1 MGSLSSSRLGTLL
14 LSMLSLEEVVG
25 LFGNFMKG
33 PTPAI
38 ETLGVVFLIGNGASV
53 EDERVKLRTGLGGNT
68 GRSGLGLKTSR
79 SVGIRS
85 KMLVEPLSVT
95 GAALGVS
102 MVGGRIVG
110 LTNKEVVGLTVSEM
124 DDLVGILKFL
134 VGVKENLFEVGSMLM
149 KVPGGKL
156 LVVESLFL
164 LMAVNGN
171 RILPRVVVT
180 STSSSLGTRDL
191 TGGSLVVNGKLLVLR
206 GMTVG

>member
-1 MGSLSSSRLGTLL
+1 
-14 LSMLSLEEVVG
+14 
-25 LFGNFMKG
+25 MKG
-33 PTPAI
+33 PTPAM
-38 ETLGVVFLIGNGASV
+38 ETLGVVFRIGNGASV

-68 GRSGLGLKTSR
+68 GRSGLGAKTSGFGGKTSE
-79 SVGIRS
+79 SVGIKS

-102 MVGGRIVG
+102 IVGGRIVG
-110 LTNKEVVGLTVSEM
+110 LTNKEVVGLTISEM
-124 DDLVGILKFL
+124 DDLVILKSFRFL
-134 VGVKENLFEVGSMLM
+134 VGVKANLDLEVEAEVGSMLI

-156 LVVESLFL
+156 RVVESLFL

-180 STSSSLGTRDL
+180 STSSALGTRDL
-191 TGGSLVVNGKLLVLR
+191 TGGSLVVNGKLFVLR

>member
-1 MGSLSSSRLGTLL
+1 
-14 LSMLSLEEVVG
+14 MLR
-25 LFGNFMKG
+25 
-33 PTPAI
+33 
-38 ETLGVVFLIGNGASV
+38 IGNGASV
-53 EDERVKLRTGLGGNT
+53 EDERVKLRTGLGGKT
-68 GRSGLGLKTSR
+68 GRSGLGAKTSGFGGKTSE
-79 SVGIRS
+79 SVGIKS

-134 VGVKENLFEVGSMLM
+134 VGVKENLFEVVAEVGSMLM